1 MTTAPPA
8 LDHPIHHDLACF
20 CSPFAARVSRRA
32 DVCLQRF
39 DQDDSAF
46 ERASDSTSFPRLLP
60 CVAPSAYLALLL
72 PARYR
77 ASGRTLYA

>member
-60 CVAPSAYLALLL
+60 CVAPSGLAPVWWT
-72 PARYR
+72 PALR
-77 ASGRTLYA
+77 

>member
-1 MTTAPPA
+1 MTTTPLA
-8 LDHPIHHDLACF
+8 LDHPIHHERACF

-46 ERASDSTSFPRLLP
+46 ERASDSTSFLRFLP
-60 CVAPSAYLALLL
+60 CVAPSANLALLL
-72 PARYR
+72 PALYQ
-77 ASGRTLYA
+77 ASGRALYA